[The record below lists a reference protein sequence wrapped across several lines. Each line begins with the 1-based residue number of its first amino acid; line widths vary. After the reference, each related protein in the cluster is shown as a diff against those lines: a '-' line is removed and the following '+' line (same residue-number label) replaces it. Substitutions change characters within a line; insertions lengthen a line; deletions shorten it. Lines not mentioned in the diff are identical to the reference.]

1 MIKMSNGKLNQPVF
15 RYLLV
20 LCFWGIWLA
29 LPFIMLDE
37 DDVRHREFFI
47 KILPASITSIV
58 LFFILAEWLGPRLLR
73 QQKIKVYL
81 FTALGLSILFL
92 ILQGLF
98 KTWLLSPDH
107 KGLAFHTFRSL
118 AHVFL
123 AAALGIGY
131 ALVRHTLG
139 EEKSRQE
146 AQQERLKSELAFLR
160 SQISPHFIF
169 NVLNSIVYLIRSKS
183 DQAESVT
190 LQLSSLM
197 RYMLYESGDAQ
208 VSLEKEV
215 GYLKNY
221 VELQKVRFEEDVDIR
236 LNIEGT
242 VGAQTIEPMLLIPF
256 VENAFKHGVGLI
268 KDPLIDILLTIKPN
282 SMHFKVQNK
291 ITKDSTEDKDQNSGI
306 GLQNIRRRL
315 ELLYPGQHQLQ
326 IAESGNFFHVNLTLQ
341 FT

>member
-1 MIKMSNGKLNQPVF
+1 
-15 RYLLV
+15 
-20 LCFWGIWLA
+20 
-29 LPFIMLDE
+29 
-37 DDVRHREFFI
+37 
-47 KILPASITSIV
+47 
-58 LFFILAEWLGPRLLR
+58 
-73 QQKIKVYL
+73 
-81 FTALGLSILFL
+81 
-92 ILQGLF
+92 
-98 KTWLLSPDH
+98 LSPDH

-291 ITKDSTEDKDQNSGI
+291 ITKDSTEYKDQNSGI